1 MTEEKINAFRQTDA
15 NLRNALEMDE
25 AERPQMPADL
35 NERLMQRM
43 AKEQKQPRRIVWPW
57 IAAACVAG
65 IMVIWLMPP
74 RATTTDVVAENTVIE
89 QPANINKVEETPV
102 AKVEENSVAKVET
115 ETPAPVATP
124 VKAKGTK
131 VKNTVVKRDA
141 ALLAQDAKTV
151 QTPTAETKTLPA
163 VEEVNKELA
172 VAETVKPQ
180 EKVVTLTE
188 RDIPI
193 TRPENYKYTPEELA
207 LMKKQANE
215 AYLKWAQ
222 LELEIAKYNLEQ
234 TAQK

>member
-43 AKEQKQPRRIVWPW
+43 AKEDKQPRRIVWPW

-74 RATTTDVVAENTVIE
+74 KETTTDVVAENVTDCRFKNNE
-89 QPANINKVEETPV
+89 VEEIV
-102 AKVEENSVAKVET
+102 AAKVET
-115 ETPAPVATP
+115 EPPAPIPTP
-124 VKAKGTK
+124 VKVQKSK
-131 VKNTVVKRDA
+131 VKTTVVKRDA
-141 ALLAQDAKTV
+141 ALLAQDAKTA
-151 QTPTAETKTLPA
+151 QTPTAETTTQPA
-163 VEEVNKELA
+163 VEEVNMELA
-172 VAETVKPQ
+172 VAESAKPQ
-180 EKVVTLTE
+180 EKMVTLTE

-193 TRPENYKYTPEELA
+193 TRPKNYQYTPEEIA

-215 AYLKWAQ
+215 AYLKWAE
-222 LELEIAKYNLEQ
+222 LELEISKYNLEQ
-234 TAQK
+234 ASSK

>member
-89 QPANINKVEETPV
+89 QPANINKVEE
-102 AKVEENSVAKVET
+102 NSVAKVET

-124 VKAKGTK
+124 VKAKAAK
-131 VKNTVVKRDA
+131 VKTTVVKRDA
-141 ALLAQDAKTV
+141 ALLAQNAKTT
-151 QTPTAETKTLPA
+151 QTPTAETTTLPA

-172 VAETVKPQ
+172 VAETAKPQ
-180 EKVVTLTE
+180 EKMVTLTE

-193 TRPENYKYTPEELA
+193 TRPKNYQYTPEEIA

-215 AYLKWAQ
+215 AYLKWAE
-222 LELEIAKYNLEQ
+222 LELEISKYNLEQ
-234 TAQK
+234 ASSK

>member
-43 AKEQKQPRRIVWPW
+43 AKEDKQPRRIVWPW

-74 RATTTDVVAENTVIE
+74 KETTTDVVAENTVVE
-89 QPANINKVEETPV
+89 QPTDINKVEET
-102 AKVEENSVAKVET
+102 SVAKVET
-115 ETPAPVATP
+115 EAPAPIATP
-124 VKAKGTK
+124 VKAKVAK
-131 VKNTVVKRDA
+131 VNPTVVKRDV
-141 ALLAQDAKTV
+141 ALLAQDAKTT
-151 QTPTAETKTLPA
+151 QAPTAEATTMPA
-163 VEEVNKELA
+163 VEEANKELA
-172 VAETVKPQ
+172 VAESAKPQ
-180 EKVVTLTE
+180 EKMVTLTE

-193 TRPENYKYTPEELA
+193 TRPKNYQYTPEEIA

-215 AYLKWAQ
+215 AYLKWAE
-222 LELEIAKYNLEQ
+222 LELEISKYNLEQ
-234 TAQK
+234 ASSK

>member
-74 RATTTDVVAENTVIE
+74 RATTTDVVAENTVVE
-89 QPANINKVEETPV
+89 QPTDINKVEET
-102 AKVEENSVAKVET
+102 SVAKVET
-115 ETPAPVATP
+115 EAPAPIATP
-124 VKAKGTK
+124 VKAKVAK
-131 VKNTVVKRDA
+131 VKTTVVKRDA
-141 ALLAQDAKTV
+141 ALLAQDAKTTP
-151 QTPTAETKTLPA
+151 TPTAETTTKPA

-172 VAETVKPQ
+172 VAETAKPQ
-180 EKVVTLTE
+180 EKMVTLTE

-193 TRPENYKYTPEELA
+193 TRPKNYQYTPEEIA

-215 AYLKWAQ
+215 AYLKWAE
-222 LELEIAKYNLEQ
+222 LELEISKYNLEQ
-234 TAQK
+234 ASSK

>member
-89 QPANINKVEETPV
+89 QPANINKVEE
-102 AKVEENSVAKVET
+102 NSVAKVET

-141 ALLAQDAKTV
+141 ALLAQDAKTT
-151 QTPTAETKTLPA
+151 QTPTAETTTLPA

-172 VAETVKPQ
+172 VAETAKPQ
-180 EKVVTLTE
+180 EKMVTLTE

-193 TRPENYKYTPEELA
+193 TRPKNYQYTPEEIA

-215 AYLKWAQ
+215 AYLKWAE
-222 LELEIAKYNLEQ
+222 LELEISKYNLEQ
-234 TAQK
+234 ASSK

>member
-131 VKNTVVKRDA
+131 VKTTVVKRDA
-141 ALLAQDAKTV
+141 ALLAQDAKTTP
-151 QTPTAETKTLPA
+151 TPTAETTTLPA
-163 VEEVNKELA
+163 VEEVNKEWA
-172 VAETVKPQ
+172 VAETAKPQ
-180 EKVVTLTE
+180 EKMVTLTE

-193 TRPENYKYTPEELA
+193 TRPKNYQYTPEEIA

-215 AYLKWAQ
+215 AYLKWAE
-222 LELEIAKYNLEQ
+222 LELEISKYNLEQ
-234 TAQK
+234 ASSK

>member
-74 RATTTDVVAENTVIE
+74 KTTTTDVVAENTVVE

-115 ETPAPVATP
+115 EAPAPIATP
-124 VKAKGTK
+124 VKAKLAK
-131 VKNTVVKRDA
+131 VKTTVVKRDA
-141 ALLAQDAKTV
+141 ALLAQDAKTA

-172 VAETVKPQ
+172 VAETAKPQ
-180 EKVVTLTE
+180 EKMVTLTE

-193 TRPENYKYTPEELA
+193 TRPKNYQYTPEEIA

-215 AYLKWAQ
+215 AYLKWAE
-222 LELEIAKYNLEQ
+222 LELEISKYNLEQ
-234 TAQK
+234 ASSK

>member
-43 AKEQKQPRRIVWPW
+43 AIKEEKQPRRIVWPW

-74 RATTTDVVAENTVIE
+74 RATTTDVVAENTVVE
-89 QPANINKVEETPV
+89 QPTDINKVEET
-102 AKVEENSVAKVET
+102 SVAKVET
-115 ETPAPVATP
+115 EAPAPIATP
-124 VKAKGTK
+124 VKAKVAK
-131 VKNTVVKRDA
+131 VKTTVVKRDA
-141 ALLAQDAKTV
+141 ALLAQDAKTT
-151 QTPTAETKTLPA
+151 QTATAETTTMPA
-163 VEEVNKELA
+163 VEETNKELA
-172 VAETVKPQ
+172 VAETAKPQ
-180 EKVVTLTE
+180 EKMVTLTE

-193 TRPENYKYTPEELA
+193 TRPKNYQYTPEEIA

-215 AYLKWAQ
+215 AYLKWAE
-222 LELEIAKYNLEQ
+222 LELEISKYNLEQ
-234 TAQK
+234 ASSK

>member
-89 QPANINKVEETPV
+89 QPANINKVEENSV

-131 VKNTVVKRDA
+131 VKTTVVKRDA
-141 ALLAQDAKTV
+141 ALLAQDAKTTP
-151 QTPTAETKTLPA
+151 TPTAETTTLPA

-172 VAETVKPQ
+172 VAESAKPQ
-180 EKVVTLTE
+180 EKMVTLTE

-193 TRPENYKYTPEELA
+193 TRQKNYQYTPEEIA

-215 AYLKWAQ
+215 AYLKWAE
-222 LELEIAKYNLEQ
+222 LELEISKYNLEQ
-234 TAQK
+234 ASSK

>member
-89 QPANINKVEETPV
+89 QPANINKVEE
-102 AKVEENSVAKVET
+102 NSVAKVET

-141 ALLAQDAKTV
+141 ALLAQDAKTA

-172 VAETVKPQ
+172 VAETAKPQ
-180 EKVVTLTE
+180 EKMVTLTE

-193 TRPENYKYTPEELA
+193 TRPKNYQYTPEEIA

-215 AYLKWAQ
+215 AYLKWGE
-222 LELEIAKYNLEQ
+222 LELEISKYNLEQ
-234 TAQK
+234 ASSK

>member
-89 QPANINKVEETPV
+89 QPANINKVEE
-102 AKVEENSVAKVET
+102 NSVAKVET
-115 ETPAPVATP
+115 ETPAPVAPP

-141 ALLAQDAKTV
+141 ALLAQDAKTA

-172 VAETVKPQ
+172 VAETAKPQ
-180 EKVVTLTE
+180 EKMVTLTE

-193 TRPENYKYTPEELA
+193 TRPKNYQYTPEEIA

-215 AYLKWAQ
+215 AYLKWAE
-222 LELEIAKYNLEQ
+222 LELEISKYNLEQ
-234 TAQK
+234 ASSK